1 MPCPQ
6 TIVEPLCIPRG
17 ALFKKIF
24 DVYDVTVEP
33 NVPIDLSDRDW
44 RSQIRRSVNA
54 VDPPFVNWNS
64 TGVGGAPNP
73 QIFVEDIP
81 SEAPGNNGRLRI
93 QVGAVQTAAYTFVS
107 GVYDIEGQLI
117 ADPEDVWRLSQG
129 DVEVDPDVTRDPP
142 P

>member
-1 MPCPQ
+1 MPCPP
-6 TIVEPLCIPRG
+6 TIVENLCIPRG

-44 RSQIRRSVNA
+44 RAQVRRQVNSP
-54 VDPPFVNWNS
+54 DPPLAEWLD
-64 TGVGGAPNP
+64 VGAAPQP

-81 SEAPGNNGRLRI
+81 SETVGNNGRLRI
-93 QVGAVQTAAYTFVS
+93 QVGATQTDLYLFVS
-107 GVYDIEGQLI
+107 GVYDLEGELT
-117 ADPEDVWRLSQG
+117 ADADDVWRLSQG